1 MMVESFM
8 TTTTLREI
16 DPLLRDRW
24 SPQVYDPTHELDDAD
39 LALLL
44 EAARWSPSAGNSQP
58 WAFLVARR
66 GEPAHA
72 ALMDALSRGNKSWV
86 PAASAVLISL
96 HRVGDDEDPAL
107 TYSDYA
113 AYDLGQAVAHLT
125 VQAQAMGLHTHQFA
139 GFDHGRVAE
148 LFRVPAAWKV
158 TTAIAVG
165 ERPADDLLAEAD
177 PALIEREAAPRVR
190 KDLAD
195 FVFSDQ
201 FGAPRW

>member
-1 MMVESFM
+1 MVESFM
-8 TTTTLREI
+8 TTATAHEI

-24 SPQVYDPTHELDDAD
+24 SPRIYDPAHELDDAD

-107 TYSDYA
+107 TFSDYA

-165 ERPADDLLAEAD
+165 ERPADDRLADAD

>member
-1 MMVESFM
+1 MVESFM
-8 TTTTLREI
+8 TTATAHEI

-24 SPQVYDPTHELDDAD
+24 SPRIYDPAHELDDAD

-107 TYSDYA
+107 TFSDYA

-165 ERPADDLLAEAD
+165 ERPADDRLADAD
-177 PALIEREAAPRVR
+177 PALLEREAAPRVR

>member
-1 MMVESFM
+1 M